1 MPVVVDASALAE
13 VVLRTERAAVVE
25 ELIEDESLVA
35 PDLIGAEVLSVIRRA
50 LLRGLVD
57 RAAAERAVENLAGA
71 PVRRMTTGPLVAA
84 MWSLHAN
91 VTPYDASY
99 VVLARMLGAPLVT
112 LDERLIRA
120 PGLQVVL
127 CTPRVPRSG

>member
-35 PDLIGAEVLSVIRRA
+35 PDLIGAEVLSV
-50 LLRGLVD
+50 
-57 RAAAERAVENLAGA
+57 ENLVGA

-99 VVLARMLGAPLVT
+99 VVLARMLDAPLVT

-120 PGLQVVL
+120 PGLPVVL
-127 CTPRVPRSG
+127 RTPRVPRSG

>member
-57 RAAAERAVENLAGA
+57 RAAAERAVENLVGA

-99 VVLARMLGAPLVT
+99 VVLARMLDAPLVT
-112 LDERLIRA
+112 LDERLLRA
-120 PGLQVVL
+120 PGLPVVL
-127 CTPRVPRSG
+127 RTPRVPRSG

>member
-50 LLRGLVD
+50 LLQGLVD
-57 RAAAERAVENLAGA
+57 RAAAERAVENLVGA
-71 PVRRMTTGPLVAA
+71 PVRRMTTGPLVAP

-99 VVLARMLGAPLVT
+99 VVLARMLDAPLVT
-112 LDERLIRA
+112 LDERLLRA
-120 PGLQVVL
+120 PGLPVVL
-127 CTPRVPRSG
+127 RTPRVPRSG